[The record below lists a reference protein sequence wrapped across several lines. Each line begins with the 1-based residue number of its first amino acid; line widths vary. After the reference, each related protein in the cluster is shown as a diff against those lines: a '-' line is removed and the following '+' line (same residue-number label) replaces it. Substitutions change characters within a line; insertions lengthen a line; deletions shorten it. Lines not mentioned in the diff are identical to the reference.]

1 MCSHAVKSNSFESI
15 IMKST
20 NLFSLSRPH
29 TGFRLNKY
37 CGEHL
42 IIANESPISD
52 PTPPTHQLRSVRD
65 KKKSLT
71 SNTLELADDDAEVF
85 DHPIAE
91 ALIQNEQT
99 FHHLKI
105 LKSSPQD
112 EAYERQL
119 AAAAEAK
126 MDRQNPRKKVYSQ
139 VCGSRSKVHFF
150 ILFAKNNYQLKMF
163 SGVHASTYLLMN
175 GKIKKN

>member
-1 MCSHAVKSNSFESI
+1 MFSHSNEI
-15 IMKST
+15 NK
-20 NLFSLSRPH
+20 SLSLFRPL
-29 TGFRLNKY
+29 TGLRLNKY

-42 IIANESPISD
+42 IIANESPVSD

-65 KKKSLT
+65 KEKSLT
-71 SNTLELADDDAEVF
+71 SNTLELADDDSEVF

-139 VCGSRSKVHFF
+139 VCGSRLKAHLLAFQF
-150 ILFAKNNYQLKMF
+150 ACLF
-163 SGVHASTYLLMN
+163 YLQ
-175 GKIKKN
+175 K